1 MVDLLSKT
9 DARLLKRLEAQ
20 EVLSEEDKLKMSK
33 IKKKM
38 RRKAKNKQKQEA
50 KAPRAKEVKK
60 KSKAK
65 EKKGK
70 PEKGKDKARP
80 KEKKGKGARKADKG
94 LLAQRRLEERQ
105 RQQLILEE
113 MKKPTEDMCLGDHQP
128 LPAFSRIPG
137 LVLPSRAFSDCLTV
151 VEFLQSYGKVLG
163 LEPARDVPTL
173 GALQEGLLG

>member
-1 MVDLLSKT
+1 M
-9 DARLLKRLEAQ
+9 
-20 EVLSEEDKLKMSK
+20 LSEEDKVKMSK

-94 LLAQRRLEERQ
+94 PLAQRRLEERQ

-113 MKKPTEDMCLGDHQP
+113 MKKPTEDMCLGDHQVGCAGGGGAQKGYP
-128 LPAFSRIPG
+128 GELPAGPDSPPPI
-137 LVLPSRAFSDCLTV
+137 SS
-151 VEFLQSYGKVLG
+151 S
-163 LEPARDVPTL
+163 
-173 GALQEGLLG
+173 